1 MSTRTY
7 GIWHTRSSETNEIT
21 DFWVSDITAEEHER
35 SQKLYEK
42 LTYQEAVKYRSQ
54 EFIRPRIATF
64 PVSELYSEE
73 EQRNRARML
82 RDYLNKIQEAKERA
96 ERDTAFIDV
105 LTAGATVSTTP
116 TPNP

>member
-1 MSTRTY
+1 MKRTY
-7 GIWHTRSSETNEIT
+7 NIWSTRSSETNEIT

-42 LTYQEAVKYRSQ
+42 LTFNEQVKHRSQ
-54 EFIRPRIATF
+54 EQIRPRIATF

-96 ERDTAFIDV
+96 ESETAFIDV
-105 LTAGATVSTTP
+105 LTAGANNTTP
-116 TPNP
+116 